1 MNNDRGQSLISK
13 YVWVVDT
20 IYKAHRISFKELNR
34 RWLCDDISRGVDIP
48 KRTFDNWRCAIW
60 DLFGINIEN
69 ENRGEYRYY
78 IANEG
83 DINCN

>member
-34 RWLCDDISRGVDIP
+34 
-48 KRTFDNWRCAIW
+48 
-60 DLFGINIEN
+60 
-69 ENRGEYRYY
+69 
-78 IANEG
+78 
-83 DINCN
+83 

>member
-78 IANEG
+78 IAN
-83 DINCN
+83 